1 MKPNPYLFL
10 TKIKNVPY
18 LLPFG
23 QGIEDRLS
31 GISTNESGLLLW
43 EELCRGA
50 DRTALLEKLCAFYE
64 AGAEDRSVLEQD
76 LDAYLSDLWRQ
87 GFLLRDD
94 GPPPAAA
101 HDFRYAKIGPL
112 LLALQLPKAVFEN
125 YFSDFETTLPEDS
138 GADLTLQLMDR
149 CPPQY
154 TTGSILVRNREILIS
169 DNGREYLF
177 LPQQSQFVYELRVS
191 KDGADA
197 VLYCRYEEESAACR
211 EEIFHAIRF
220 AFLVTAQTHGL
231 CVLHSASVLYKGK
244 AWLFSG
250 YSGAGKSTHTK
261 LWHELFGVPL
271 LNGDLN
277 LLGIKDRQPVCCGLP
292 WCGTSEIYTAKNYP
306 LGGVVFLKQ
315 APYNRVSSLSA
326 DREIL
331 SLVQRMITPG
341 WTQAG
346 VRRNLELA
354 ETLAEK
360 IRVFRLECTKQPE
373 AAEIMRAAI
382 DG

>member
-1 MKPNPYLFL
+1 MKPNPYLFH
-10 TKIKNVPY
+10 TKIKEVPY

-50 DRTALLEKLCAFYE
+50 DRADLLEKLSAFYE
-64 AGAEDRSVLEQD
+64 ADAKDKSVLEQD
-76 LDAYLSDLWRQ
+76 LEAYLSDLWRQ

-94 GPPPAAA
+94 GPHTAAVS
-101 HDFRYAKIGPL
+101 DVRYAKIGPL

-125 YFSDFETTLPEDS
+125 YFSDFETMLPADS

-154 TTGSILVRNREILIS
+154 TTGSILVRNQEILIS
-169 DNGREYLF
+169 DNGKEYLF

-197 VLYCRYEEESAACR
+197 VLYCRYEEENAACQ

-250 YSGAGKSTHTK
+250 HSGAGKSTHTK
-261 LWHELFGVPL
+261 LWHDLFGVPL

-277 LLGIKDRQPVCCGLP
+277 LLGIKDGQPVCCGLP

-354 ETLAEK
+354 EALAEK
-360 IRVFRLECTKQPE
+360 IRIFCLECTMQPE

>member
-1 MKPNPYLFL
+1 MNPNPYLFH
-10 TKIKNVPY
+10 TKIKEVPY

-43 EELCRGA
+43 EEMCRGA

-64 AGAEDRSVLEQD
+64 AGAEDRSVLERD

-94 GPPPAAA
+94 GPRPYAVS
-101 HDFRYAKIGPL
+101 DFHYAKIGPL
-112 LLALQLPKAVFEN
+112 LLALQIPRSIFQN
-125 YFSDFETTLPEDS
+125 CFSDFETMLQADTK
-138 GADLTLQLMDR
+138 ADLSLRLMTR
-149 CPPQY
+149 RPPQY

-169 DNGREYLF
+169 DNGKEYLF
-177 LPQQSQFVYELRVS
+177 LPLQSQFVYELRVS

-197 VLYCRYEEESAACR
+197 ILYCSYEEENAACR

-231 CVLHSASVLYKGK
+231 CVLHSASVLYNGK

-250 YSGAGKSTHTK
+250 HSGAGKSTHTK
-261 LWHELFGVPL
+261 LWHDLFGVPL

-277 LLGIKDRQPVCCGLP
+277 LLGINDGQPVCCGLP

-360 IRVFRLECTKQPE
+360 IRIFRLECTKQPE